1 MKIQR
6 IQCMEETLHHLIK
19 NLSTGVLRW
28 TTINNVTKL
37 SADDVPRL
45 TMSELVVDWANN
57 LLILNSSISSMAKL
71 ESHAL
76 FYNFKKN
83 PMGDWLS
90 ELPLL

>member
-1 MKIQR
+1 MLVLPKALPERLQYCNSSTLVFNKPMKNILKHSKSMKIQR

-45 TMSELVVDWANN
+45 TMSELVVD
-57 LLILNSSISSMAKL
+57 
-71 ESHAL
+71 
-76 FYNFKKN
+76 
-83 PMGDWLS
+83 
-90 ELPLL
+90 